1 MKIIIKDI
9 KNSILFIEVD
19 GLSISKPD
27 GYDYY
32 LFTYT
37 INAKPNLLIPNS
49 ANLTADNYKQLKETK
64 IPYTKITNLFI
75 EEKIPFTGELTYT
88 CLLGNEKYFDFR
100 SKELKKINPNI
111 SENTK

>member
-1 MKIIIKDI
+1 MKIIIKDTENTI
-9 KNSILFIEVD
+9 SFIEVD
-19 GLSISKPD
+19 GLAISKPD

-32 LFTYT
+32 FFTYT
-37 INAKPNLLIPNS
+37 INTKANLLIPNN
-49 ANLTADNYKQLKETK
+49 ANLNASDYEELKETK

-100 SKELKKINPNI
+100 LKELKKINPNI
-111 SENTK
+111 N